1 MYPPPK
7 IPAIAIRSRMRR
19 KVLLPND
26 CDGGCGWL
34 PGLPVAVKIF
44 DGGVDDELFVSIQN
58 SLCRYEGPIDLHTK
72 EMTKNPNGEPTKT
85 HQRQQEREH

>member
-1 MYPPPK
+1 M

-26 CDGGCGWL
+26 CDGGWGWL

-44 DGGVDDELFVSIQN
+44 DGGAGGVEDGEVFVFIQD
-58 SLCRYEGPIDLHTK
+58 SLCWYESPIDLHTK
-72 EMTKNPNGEPTKT
+72 EMTKNPNGKPTEAY
-85 HQRQQEREH
+85 Q